1 MESRQHAHLFAQLS
15 ATAVVA
21 VLGIAVLAAPA
32 AAQEA
37 VAISGTSVT
46 LTPPPGFTRA
56 ARGVQNDAGSTITVS
71 ERPAA
76 AYAELAETFGSARNL
91 SQAYAAQGVT
101 IRSVREI
108 DSQVGRAQ
116 FASGTQND
124 KGRNFVK
131 YFALLPGEKTVL
143 VTFTI
148 VDRSF
153 TEADAE
159 AVVRSVVVAPAA
171 KLEDQLAALPFTFDV
186 VEPFRVAEV
195 IGRNTVTLQV
205 GEGPAARDQPVIVI
219 GRGESQA
226 VMGDEARVAVEL
238 LKNTG
243 GFRDAI
249 VTAQGPAPFAGGAGY
264 LVSAATENRTVV
276 QYLRIVPGG
285 AYLRFLA
292 RGPASAMEAAKAPI
306 AAVAESVEPN

>member
-1 MESRQHAHLFAQLS
+1 MESRQHAHLFVRL
-15 ATAVVA
+15 VA
-21 VLGIAVLAAPA
+21 VALAVAPAGAQEPLGIA
-32 AAQEA
+32 
-37 VAISGTSVT
+37 GTSVT
-46 LTPPPGFTRA
+46 LTPPPGFARA
-56 ARGVQNDAGSTITVS
+56 ARGLQNAAGSTITIS

-76 AYAELAETFGSARNL
+76 AYAELSETFGSARNL

-101 IRSVREI
+101 IRSVRQI
-108 DSQVGRAQ
+108 DSQVGRAH

-124 KGRNFVK
+124 NGRSFTK
-131 YFALLPGEKTVL
+131 YFALLPGDKTVL

-153 TEADAE
+153 TETDAE
-159 AVVRSVVVAPAA
+159 GVVRSVVIAPAA
-171 KLEDQLAALPFTFDV
+171 RLEEQIAALPFTFSV

-195 IGRNTVTLQV
+195 SGRNTVTLQV
-205 GEGPAARDQPVIVI
+205 GEGPAARTQPVIVI

-243 GFRDAI
+243 GFRDAV
-249 VTAQGPAPFAGGAGY
+249 VTAEGSARFAGGTGY
-264 LVSAATENRTVV
+264 VVSAATEDRTVV

-292 RGPASAMEAAKAPI
+292 RGPPSAMEAVKSAITAI
-306 AAVAESVEPN
+306 AESVEPK

>member
-1 MESRQHAHLFAQLS
+1 MATREHAHLFVRL
-15 ATAVVA
+15 
-21 VLGIAVLAAPA
+21 LAAA
-32 AAQEA
+32 AAAVGAASAGAQEPIPIA
-37 VAISGTSVT
+37 GTSVT
-46 LTPPPGFTRA
+46 LTPPSGFSRA
-56 ARGVQNDAGSTITVS
+56 ARGFENDAGSTITIS

-76 AYAELAETFGSARNL
+76 AYAELAQTFGSARNL

-101 IRSVREI
+101 IRSVRQI
-108 DSQVGRAQ
+108 DSQAGRAQ

-124 KGRNFVK
+124 KGRNYVK
-131 YFALLPGEKTVL
+131 YFALLPGDKTVL

-148 VDRSF
+148 VDRSV

-159 AVVRSVVVAPAA
+159 AVVRSVAIAPAA
-171 KLEDQLAALPFTFDV
+171 RLEEQIAGLSFTFSI

-195 IGRNTVTLQV
+195 IGRDTVTLQI
-205 GEGPAARDQPVIVI
+205 GEGPAARTQQPVIVI

-226 VMGDEARVAVEL
+226 AMGDEARVAVEL

-243 GFRDAI
+243 GFREAT
-249 VTAQGPAPFAGGAGY
+249 VTAQGPAPFAGGTGY
-264 LVSAATENRTVV
+264 VVSAATEDRTVV

-292 RGPASAMEAAKAPI
+292 RGPASAMEAAKATI
-306 AAVAESVEPN
+306 TAVADSVEQN

>member
-1 MESRQHAHLFAQLS
+1 MESREHAHLFVHL
-15 ATAVVA
+15 VA
-21 VLGIAVLAAPA
+21 VAAAAVLCAPPA
-32 AAQEA
+32 GAQEPL
-37 VAISGTSVT
+37 AIAGTSVT

-56 ARGVQNDAGSTITVS
+56 ARGVQNAAGSSITIS

-76 AYAELAETFGSARNL
+76 AYAELSQTFGSAREL

-101 IRSVREI
+101 IRSVRQI
-108 DSQVGRAQ
+108 DSQAGRAQ

-124 KGRNFVK
+124 KGRSFTK
-131 YFALLPGEKTVL
+131 YFALLPGDKTVL

-148 VDRSF
+148 VDRGF

-159 AVVRSVVVAPAA
+159 AVVRSIVIAPAA
-171 KLEDQLAALPFTFDV
+171 RLEEQLAALSFTFSA

-195 IGRNTVTLQV
+195 SGRNAVTLQI
-205 GEGPAARDQPVIVI
+205 GEGPAARGQPVIVI

-243 GFRDAI
+243 GFRDAV
-249 VTAQGPAPFAGGAGY
+249 VTAEGPAPFAGGAGY
-264 LVSAATENRTVV
+264 VVSAATEDRTVV
-276 QYLRIVPGG
+276 QYLRILPGG

-292 RGPASAMEAAKAPI
+292 RGPPSGMESVQAAI
-306 AAVAESVEPN
+306 MAVAESVEPK

>member
-1 MESRQHAHLFAQLS
+1 MESRQHAHLFVRL
-15 ATAVVA
+15 VA
-21 VLGIAVLAAPA
+21 VA
-32 AAQEA
+32 AAASCAVSLGAQEPI
-37 VAISGTSVT
+37 AIAGTSVT
-46 LTPPPGFTRA
+46 LTPPSGFSRA
-56 ARGVQNDAGSTITVS
+56 ARGVANDAGSTITIS
-71 ERPAA
+71 ERPAE
-76 AYAELAETFGSARNL
+76 AYAELAQTFGSARNL

-101 IRSVREI
+101 IRSVRQI
-108 DSQVGRAQ
+108 DSQVGRAR

-124 KGRNFVK
+124 KGRNYVK
-131 YFALLPGEKTVL
+131 YFALLPGDKTVL

-148 VDRSF
+148 VDRSV

-159 AVVRSVVVAPAA
+159 AVVRSVVIAPAA
-171 KLEDQLAALPFTFDV
+171 RLEEQIAGLPFTFSV
-186 VEPFRVAEV
+186 VDPFRVAQV
-195 IGRNTVTLQV
+195 MGRDTVTLQI
-205 GEGPAARDQPVIVI
+205 GEGPAARNQPVIVI

-243 GFRDAI
+243 GFRDAT

-264 LVSAATENRTVV
+264 VVSAATEDRTVV

-292 RGPASAMEAAKAPI
+292 RGPASAMEAAKATI
-306 AAVAESVEPN
+306 TAVADSVEQK